1 MLLKDFDL
9 LKRKLNKT
17 TEMIICIAGKN
28 EIAIDTTIF
37 IKKHFP
43 TLKVFGVVTEADK
56 GINTCHRS
64 FKSFLKINEIKQI
77 TLEEAYTIK
86 ELIFIS
92 LQFDKIVIPSKFFS
106 KKLFNLHFSFLPS
119 YKGMYPSVWPILN
132 FEEYGGVTLHEID
145 RGIDTGDIIKQFR
158 IKIDKQETV
167 NTLYR
172 KYISDGTQLV
182 QQNFQTLIENT
193 YTTNK
198 QSVIGSTYYS
208 HKSIDFKNLPL
219 DLNTTSAQID
229 AQIRAFT
236 YRQYQLL
243 NIYNTK
249 IFRTSFTDEKSTQ
262 KAGKL
267 IFEDEFTIKISTID
281 FNIILYK
288 DNFEKFIEA
297 CKSDN
302 IELVKKLLPY
312 VNLEDKTKEGWTPLI
327 VACFNNS
334 LNTIPYLLING
345 ADVNAINN
353 NGTTVLMFAKDGSL
367 NLDSLEALD
376 LVLRFK
382 PDIYQIDFF
391 NKNIF
396 DYLGLENQKISK
408 YIKDYNYDKIS

>member
-28 EIAIDTTIF
+28 EVAIETTIF

>member
-9 LKRKLNKT
+9 LKRKLSKA

-43 TLKVFGVVTEADK
+43 TLKVFGIVTEADK

-64 FKSFLKINEIKQI
+64 FKSFLKINEIQQI

-92 LQFDKIVIPSKFFS
+92 LQFDKIVIPSKFLS

-145 RGIDTGDIIKQFR
+145 RGIDTGDIIKKSR

-172 KYISDGTQLV
+172 KYLSEGTHLV
-182 QQNFQTLIENT
+182 QQNFQALIENS
-193 YTTNK
+193 YSKNK
-198 QSVIGSTYYS
+198 QSVVGSTYYS
-208 HKSIDFKNLPL
+208 YKSIDYKNLAL

-243 NIYNTK
+243 NVYNTK
-249 IFRTSFTDEKSTQ
+249 IVSASFTDEKSSQ

-302 IELVKKLLPY
+302 IELIKKLLHY
-312 VNLEDKTKEGWTPLI
+312 VNLEDKTKEGWTPLA

-334 LNTIPYLLING
+334 TNTIPYLLANG

-353 NGTTVLMFAKDGSL
+353 NGTTVVMFAKDGSL
-367 NLDSLEALD
+367 NSGSLEALN
-376 LVLRFK
+376 LVLRFN
-382 PDIYQIDFF
+382 PNIYQIDFF

-396 DYLGLENQKISK
+396 DYLGVENQKVAK
-408 YIKDYNYDKIS
+408 YIKEYTYDKIP

>member
-9 LKRKLNKT
+9 LKRKLSKA

-43 TLKVFGVVTEADK
+43 TLKVFGIVTEADK

-77 TLEEAYTIK
+77 TVEEAYTIK

-92 LQFDKIVIPSKFFS
+92 LQFDKIVIPSKFLS

-172 KYISDGTQLV
+172 KYISDGTHLV

-208 HKSIDFKNLPL
+208 HKSIDFKNLQL

-243 NIYNTK
+243 NVYNTK
-249 IFRTSFTDEKSTQ
+249 IVRTSFTDEKSSQ

-288 DNFEKFIEA
+288 DHFEKFIEA

-302 IELVKKLLPY
+302 IELIKKLLQY
-312 VNLEDKTKEGWTPLI
+312 VNLEDKTKEGWTPLA

-334 LNTIPYLLING
+334 TNTIPYLLANG

-353 NGTTVLMFAKDGSL
+353 NGTTVVMFAKDGSL
-367 NLDSLEALD
+367 NSGSLEALN
-376 LVLRFK
+376 LVLRFN
-382 PDIYQIDFF
+382 PNIYQIDFF

-396 DYLGLENQKISK
+396 DYLGVENQKVAK
-408 YIKDYNYDKIS
+408 YIKEYTYDKIP